1 MTLSE
6 QIKQAFADV
15 SYPGD
20 GNITFSQCEESQN
33 ILHYLQGRTW
43 DEISVQDLR
52 YANALSWL
60 SEAGFHYYLP
70 AHLRAVIE
78 DPETADTLVDG
89 LKYAFIPPRGKRG
102 NQLAEFTRRISGIT
116 TRQQET
122 IILVYQELS
131 RLGIYDEVDVEMLRL
146 TFAQYGQASQTP
158 GRH

>member
-1 MTLSE
+1 MQE
-6 QIKQAFADV
+6 
-15 SYPGD
+15 
-20 GNITFSQCEESQN
+20 
-33 ILHYLQGRTW
+33 
-43 DEISVQDLR
+43 LR

-70 AHLRAVIE
+70 AHLLAVIT
-78 DPETADTLVDG
+78 DATRADVLVND
-89 LKYAFIPPRGKRG
+89 LKHAFIPPRRKRG
-102 NQLAEFTRRISGIT
+102 NPLAEFTRRISGIT

-131 RLGIYDEVDVEMLRL
+131 RLGVYDEADVEMLRL